1 MISLICAYLGG
12 NFSQIEKLQEGQLV
26 KDQEAEVR
34 DGLLE
39 RVAQEDKALQFR
51 KLLEV
56 REQEGAGLRRVVIDF
71 VVGQVEYS
79 YFL

>member
-39 RVAQEDKALQFR
+39 RVAQKD
-51 KLLEV
+51 
-56 REQEGAGLRRVVIDF
+56 
-71 VVGQVEYS
+71 
-79 YFL
+79 